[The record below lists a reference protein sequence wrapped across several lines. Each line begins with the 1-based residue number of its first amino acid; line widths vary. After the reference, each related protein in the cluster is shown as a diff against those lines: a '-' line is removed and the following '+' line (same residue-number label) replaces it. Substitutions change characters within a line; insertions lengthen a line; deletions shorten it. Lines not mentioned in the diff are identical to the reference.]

1 MRSVLEKM
9 FYKGQSRVLVLNAP
23 PEAKAL
29 KAALGREDLT
39 PLKSSKAAFVLA
51 FAPDEAAAVK
61 AAKTVHKSLEPGGI
75 FWMAYPKAR
84 AKKRKSGLDSD
95 SLHAL
100 MASFGFFGATSLSLD
115 GQWAAMRFKGI

>member
-9 FYKGQSRVLVLNAP
+9 YYKGQSRVLVINPP
-23 PEAKAL
+23 PETKAL

-39 PLKSSKAAFVLA
+39 PLKSKASFVLA

-75 FWMAYPKAR
+75 FWMAYPKGS
-84 AKKRKSGLDSD
+84 KSPLNSD

-100 MASFGFFGATSLSLD
+100 MAGFGFFGATSLNLD
-115 GQWAAMRFKGI
+115 RRWAAMRFKGL

>member
-9 FYKGQSRVLVLNAP
+9 FYKGQARLLVLNAP
-23 PEAKAL
+23 PEAKSLTDAF
-29 KAALGREDLT
+29 GREDLT
-39 PLKSSKAAFVLA
+39 PLKGKASFVLA
-51 FAPDEAAAVK
+51 FAPDVATAVK

-84 AKKRKSGLDSD
+84 AKQRKSGVDGD

-100 MASFGFFGATSLSLD
+100 MAGFGFFGDNSLSLD